1 MISQAVAMILSLPAG
16 YQDYKTK
23 DVSLGALV
31 FVIVGST
38 LVQLVTPFDA
48 MSQAF
53 AITVAIVLFALQHF
67 NAVGKADVL
76 VVPSIL
82 LLNPFWNA
90 IALFFFGV
98 VLPLIVAFI
107 RKEKEPMLAYLF
119 IAQAMIF
126 VMNALSQLTLNR

>member
-1 MISQAVAMILSLPAG
+1 MLGQAVAMILSLPAG
-16 YQDYKTK
+16 YQDFKTK
-23 DVSLGALV
+23 DVSFGALA

-38 LVQLVTPFDA
+38 LVQLVIGHDT
-48 MSQAF
+48 MSLALS
-53 AITVAIVLFALQHF
+53 ITVFCVLFGLQHF

-98 VLPLIVAFI
+98 ILPLIVAFI

-119 IAQAMIF
+119 VAQAMIF
-126 VMNALSQLTLNR
+126 AMNALSQLTFNV